1 MYLADYLS
9 NHGISAAAFAQLLG
23 LADKSTLYRYMN
35 GRRKPSADVQDKILA
50 LTGGLVTLSEIVSLP
65 KSGNKKL
72 KNLHGEQRRRTQQ
85 ALYCGF
91 AESFIVRQV
100 FVNKNSL
107 PVWRKW
113 DLYYNA
119 NDNLPF
125 PIWQAAQVLG
135 AAFSCSKY
143 GVYAL
148 NGRPASPKMIVVAA
162 NNWLLSQGHDL
173 IDYPD
178 LPASKLIKSRAHWE
192 K

>member
-9 NHGISAAAFAQLLG
+9 SQGISAAAFAQLLG

-35 GRRKPSADVQDKILA
+35 GRRKPSVDVQDKILA
-50 LTGGLVTLSEIVSLP
+50 LTGGQVTLSEIISLP
-65 KSGNKKL
+65 KSKQKQH
-72 KNLHGEQRRRTQQ
+72 KNLHSEQRRRTQQ

-91 AESFIVRQV
+91 AESFIVRQS
-100 FVNKNSL
+100 VNSKDKL

-125 PIWQAAQVLG
+125 PIWQAAQILG
-135 AAFSCSKY
+135 AAFTCNKY
-143 GVYAL
+143 GVYTL
-148 NGRPASPKMIVVAA
+148 NGRMASAKMIVVAA

-178 LPASKLIKSRAHWE
+178 LPASQPIKSRRRSE
-192 K
+192 I